1 MLPLFSSQLRR
12 SILKPAFANAFTT
25 QRTKHNFHGAFYKS
39 RLYSTKE
46 EIEIGKDKLHESLRK
61 HFMERETDGIL
72 LLGPSIINKFNADEV
87 ISSAL
92 QATNNNKGQAASI
105 LNAVIASCSLT
116 NKDQESAATYA
127 WELYTTWEEL
137 ADELGL
143 NVDMVTFCSTYGA
156 LMRYIDVDEIENR
169 EFFLDCAQDVLERAQ
184 RYTKKI
190 AGSKRRKLLN
200 SISRKSGSTPTMA
213 KDCLDQLQANY
224 GEDFDVL
231 FENDQVLVINKPSG
245 MVCYHTRKTTD
256 GKIGRKKKS
265 TKKKK
270 KGQTDDVIMSDI
282 SLEDAL
288 IDIGCSLST
297 LNPDALGIVHR
308 IDRGTSGCLI
318 LPKTN
323 DAHARL
329 LTRFFTR
336 QAKKE
341 YRALVRNDSVDAEM
355 DLAPSGVIDDNVGG
369 RPALSYY
376 QFEEAIGKNAY
387 ILNVE
392 TRTGRKHQ
400 VRVHCASL
408 GRPIFLDPLYDT
420 QSENI
425 AVNKVLNTINDGRRF
440 FLHASSLQIQDFNI
454 DVTAPIPLW
463 WKPVM
468 KDLAKL

>member
-1 MLPLFSSQLRR
+1 MRPMFV
-12 SILKPAFANAFTT
+12 NAFTA
-25 QRTKHNFHGAFYKS
+25 QRTSLMVQKYSYTRCNFPGAFNKS

-46 EIEIGKDKLHESLRK
+46 EIEIDKENLHESLRK
-61 HFMERETDGIL
+61 YFMERETDGIL
-72 LLGPSIINKFNADEV
+72 LLGPSLINEFNADEV

-105 LNAVIASCSLT
+105 LNAVIASCSL
-116 NKDQESAATYA
+116 NSKDQESAASFA
-127 WELYTTWEEL
+127 WELYTSWEEC
-137 ADELGL
+137 ADKLGL
-143 NVDMVTFCSTYGA
+143 NPDMVTFCSTYSA
-156 LMRYIDVDEIENR
+156 LMKYLDMDEIENK
-169 EFFLDCAQDVLERAQ
+169 EFFLDCAQDILERAQ

-213 KDCLDQLQANY
+213 KDCLDELQANY

-231 FENDQVLVINKPSG
+231 FENDEVLVINKPSG

-265 TKKKK
+265 SKKKK
-270 KGQTDDVIMSDI
+270 KGETGGLIMSDI

-329 LTRFFTR
+329 LTQFFTR

-341 YRALVRNDSVDAEM
+341 YKALVRNDSVAAKQM
-355 DLAPSGVIDDNVGG
+355 DLTQGVIDDNVGG
-369 RPALSYY
+369 RPALSFY
-376 QFEEAIGKNAY
+376 QVEEAVGENGY

-392 TRTGRKHQ
+392 TKTGRKHQ
-400 VRVHCASL
+400 VRAHCAAL
-408 GRPIFLDPLYDT
+408 GRPIFLDPLYDDT
-420 QSENI
+420 KSENSE
-425 AVNKVLNTINDGRRF
+425 VNKVLNTINDGRRF
-440 FLHASSLQIQDFNI
+440 FLHASSLRIQDFNI
-454 DVTAPIPLW
+454 DVTAPIPQW
-463 WKPVM
+463 WKPIM
-468 KDLAKL
+468 KDIAKL